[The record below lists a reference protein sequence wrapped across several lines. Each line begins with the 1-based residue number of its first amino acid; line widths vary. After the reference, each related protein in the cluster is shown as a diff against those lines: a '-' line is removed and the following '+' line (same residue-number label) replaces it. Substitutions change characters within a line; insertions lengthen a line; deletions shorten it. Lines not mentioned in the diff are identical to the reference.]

1 MDQDEDVGA
10 KINAT
15 YVALDEE
22 HASLMALTDSLAL
35 AKRIGELL
43 NHIAELSGEY
53 SRIRREALEDLLRKG
68 MKQAE
73 LARELGISTARMSKL
88 IKTGP
93 PPERAFFG
101 VGTKPLTVA
110 VGQKLESDKAKPGPV
125 VAQED
130 FLAYEHLREFAQSM
144 GLRTNYEVIRPP
156 GFVNLNRD
164 GLVIICG
171 PRLSPLIAQVLES
184 DQRFGFDKDAEEGHW
199 HLIDRETNTTY
210 RSPEDS
216 DQPGDIAYFGRL
228 PRPDGRGD
236 FLYIAGIH
244 AAGAA
249 GVVHYLENNLA
260 ELYQQVRG
268 RRFSALISCT
278 YDPHT
283 REVTSSE
290 LAAPINQGEAA

>member
-1 MDQDEDVGA
+1 VEEEDLDARMADTRAAMDEDR
-10 KINAT
+10 
-15 YVALDEE
+15 
-22 HASLMALTDSLAL
+22 ASLLALTDSLAR
-35 AKRIGELL
+35 AKRIGELI
-43 NHIAELSGEY
+43 NDITELTAEY
-53 SRIRREALEDLLRKG
+53 SQIRREALEDLLHRG
-68 MKQAE
+68 MKQSE
-73 LARELGISTARMSKL
+73 LARELGLSSARMSKL

-101 VGTKPLTVA
+101 VRTKPLTVA
-110 VGQKLESDKAKPGPV
+110 VGQKRESDKAKPGPV

-130 FLAYEHLREFAQSM
+130 FLAYEHLREFTHGM
-144 GLRTNYEVIRPP
+144 GLRTHYEVICPP
-156 GFVNLNRD
+156 GIVNLNRD

-184 DQRFGFDKDAEEGHW
+184 DRRFAFDKDAEGRW
-199 HLIDRETNTTY
+199 YLMDRDTGTVH

-216 DQPGDIAYFGRL
+216 DQPGDIAYLGRL

-260 ELYQQVRG
+260 ELYQQVRT
-268 RRFSALISCT
+268 RRFSALIACE
-278 YDPHT
+278 YDPQT

-290 LAAPINQGEAA
+290 LLTSINRGEA